1 MRRLLGK
8 TQKAF
13 TLLETLVA
21 LFVFILGVD
30 LMQTEL
36 KQVKQ
41 VVQATFVEED
51 IRWHLAVHQLDHFI
65 AGAVYERQQ
74 NNKIYFYQ
82 PNRQKHY
89 RIEPYKNMIR
99 LAGTKQGHMPLLLG
113 VKHATLSYHKPFIQV
128 TVTALSGQCYQ
139 NNFYLPVTEAR
150 L

>member
-1 MRRLLGK
+1 MRKLLGK

-36 KQVKQ
+36 KQIKQ
-41 VVQATFVEED
+41 VVEAAFIEED
-51 IRWHLAVHQLDHFI
+51 LRWHLAVHQLDRFI
-65 AGAVYERQQ
+65 NGAVYERQQ

-82 PNRQKHY
+82 PSRQKHY
-89 RIEPYKNMIR
+89 RVEPYKDMIR

-113 VKHATLSYHKPFIQV
+113 IKQATLNYHKPFIHV
-128 TVTALSGQCYQ
+128 SVTALSGHRYQ
-139 NNFYLPVTEAR
+139 NNFYLPAAEDES
-150 L
+150 